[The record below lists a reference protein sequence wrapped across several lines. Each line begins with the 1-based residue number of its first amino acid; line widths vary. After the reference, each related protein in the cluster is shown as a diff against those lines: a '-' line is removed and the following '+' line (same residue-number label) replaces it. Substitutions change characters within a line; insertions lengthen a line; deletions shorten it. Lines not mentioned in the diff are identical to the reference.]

1 MNRLSSMPRP
11 LLVGLSP
18 LAMLEAVMPEEAG
31 ALMDALGIREVPY
44 GELDLA
50 PRALD
55 RTRVE
60 RGGGR
65 RPSARDPRPTIG

>member
-1 MNRLSSMPRP
+1 
-11 LLVGLSP
+11 
-18 LAMLEAVMPEEAG
+18 MPEEAG

-60 RGGGR
+60 RGGR